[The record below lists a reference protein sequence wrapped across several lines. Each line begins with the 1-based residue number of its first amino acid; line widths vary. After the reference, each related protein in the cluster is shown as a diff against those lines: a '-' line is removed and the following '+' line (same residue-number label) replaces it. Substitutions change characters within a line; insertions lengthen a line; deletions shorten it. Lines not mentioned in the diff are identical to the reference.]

1 MCLRGLRGLPLR
13 SALGDR
19 MAGRD
24 ANDPR
29 REDRETKFV
38 LHPTA
43 IDDQPVDLYS
53 LGALLFAL
61 FAVVLK
67 IEMYS
72 WMTLLFVLASFANS
86 KYSTMDTRAM
96 GASFA
101 LVALV
106 FMATHSKGAQ
116 PLLFPQLKRW
126 LRGTGQAGM

>member
-1 MCLRGLRGLPLR
+1 M
-13 SALGDR
+13 SQ
-19 MAGRD
+19 RD

-38 LHPTA
+38 LQPMS
-43 IDDQPVDLYS
+43 IDDQDVDFYS

-61 FAVVLK
+61 MGVLLK

-86 KYSTMDTRAM
+86 RYSTMDTRAM
-96 GASFA
+96 GASVA

-106 FMATHSKGAQ
+106 FMATHVTGAQ
-116 PLLFPQLKRW
+116 PLVFPQLSNW
-126 LRGTGQAGM
+126 LRGAAKAEL